1 LLTSW
6 HFPAGALLKKIKGG
20 TKMNLSSEVKITKIK
35 DVSSTAGTEVISDE
49 IDMSGFDG
57 CLFFT
62 TIATANAGNYI
73 KAQEDDTTGMASAA
87 DLADTKVVAAS
98 TNDVVWLDIYKPLKR
113 FLRLSV
119 IRAGTNTVVGE
130 IYALQYQG
138 RKFPISNLVT
148 NSIIGEL
155 HISPVAGTA

>member
-1 LLTSW
+1 
-6 HFPAGALLKKIKGG
+6 
-20 TKMNLSSEVKITKIK
+20 MNLSSEVKITKVK
-35 DVSSTAGTEVISDE
+35 DAEVSAGTEILTDE
-49 IDMSGFDG
+49 IDMAGFDG
-57 CLFFT
+57 CLIFT

-73 KAQEDDTTGMASAA
+73 KAQEDDTTGMAAAA

-113 FLRLSV
+113 FLRASV

-130 IYALQYQG
+130 IYALQYSG
-138 RKFPISNLVT
+138 RNFPISNLVT

-155 HISPVAGTA
+155 HVSPIAGTA

>member
-1 LLTSW
+1 
-6 HFPAGALLKKIKGG
+6 
-20 TKMNLSSEVKITKIK
+20 MNLSSEVKITKIK
-35 DVSSTAGTEVISDE
+35 DTQVSAGTEILTDE
-49 IDMSGFDG
+49 IDMAGFDG
-57 CLFFT
+57 CLIFT

-113 FLRLSV
+113 YLRASV

-130 IYALQYQG
+130 IYALQYSG
-138 RKFPISNLVT
+138 RNFPISNLVT

-155 HISPVAGTA
+155 HVSPIAGTA